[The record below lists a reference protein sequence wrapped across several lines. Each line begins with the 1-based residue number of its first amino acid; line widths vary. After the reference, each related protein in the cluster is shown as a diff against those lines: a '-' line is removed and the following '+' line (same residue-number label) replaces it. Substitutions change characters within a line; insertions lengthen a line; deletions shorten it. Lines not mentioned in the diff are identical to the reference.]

1 MPFFK
6 SPLTRAL
13 SLLLFVLLFGVF
25 GFYWIETNYSLFD
38 ALYMTVITLS
48 TVGYG
53 EVGNLSDQGRT
64 FAILF
69 ILIGFL
75 IVAIAIRFIV
85 EYLISGW
92 SINAL
97 KQKKN
102 TEMINALEGHT
113 IVCGYGRNG
122 RQAVT
127 RLKRHQQAYVVIE
140 QNEQLITDNEK
151 EILFLKGDALKDD
164 ILLAAGIK
172 RAKNLISALPDDA
185 DNLFVVLSARQL
197 KPEIDIVSRVSEEN
211 NQSKLALAG
220 ANHVIMPDKIGGD
233 YMAALLT
240 VPDLIHF
247 LGNLDWWKDEISPNV
262 EEVDLSKVPETYH
275 NKTLAEMDL
284 RKRTGCNVIGYRDEN
299 GKQFINPDA
308 SLSLSTQGKLIV
320 LGSGESIK
328 KLNQMFQLE

>member
-299 GKQFINPDA
+299 GKQFTNPDA
-308 SLSLSTQGKLIV
+308 SLSLSIQGKLIV

-328 KLNQMFQLE
+328 KLNQMFQLD

>member
-6 SPLTRAL
+6 SPLTREL

-275 NKTLAEMDL
+275 NKTPA
-284 RKRTGCNVIGYRDEN
+284 
-299 GKQFINPDA
+299 
-308 SLSLSTQGKLIV
+308 
-320 LGSGESIK
+320 
-328 KLNQMFQLE
+328 

>member
-1 MPFFK
+1 
-6 SPLTRAL
+6 
-13 SLLLFVLLFGVF
+13 
-25 GFYWIETNYSLFD
+25 
-38 ALYMTVITLS
+38 
-48 TVGYG
+48 
-53 EVGNLSDQGRT
+53 
-64 FAILF
+64 
-69 ILIGFL
+69 
-75 IVAIAIRFIV
+75 
-85 EYLISGW
+85 
-92 SINAL
+92 
-97 KQKKN
+97 
-102 TEMINALEGHT
+102 MINALEGHT

-299 GKQFINPDA
+299 GKQFINPDT
-308 SLSLSTQGKLIV
+308 SLSLSTQGKIII

-328 KLNQMFQLE
+328 KLNQMFQLD

>member
-299 GKQFINPDA
+299 GRQFINPDA

-328 KLNQMFQLE
+328 KLNQMFQLD